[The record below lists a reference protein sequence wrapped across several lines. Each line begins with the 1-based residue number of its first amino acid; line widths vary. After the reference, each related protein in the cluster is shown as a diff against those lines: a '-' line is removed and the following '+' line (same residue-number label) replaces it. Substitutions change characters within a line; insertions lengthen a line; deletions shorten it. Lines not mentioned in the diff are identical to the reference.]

1 MSESSTGGSDAI
13 SGMLS
18 DDLLEGQHEMTTVLR
33 PERLARPVDVGD
45 SEALLAEIARL
56 CQTWGG
62 AGQPLLPVCD
72 GKMPSPYQR
81 MLEVEQIDGVGGLQ
95 DAAVELPFRVEARH
109 LGDYPVLMVAANEP
123 RDQWRPIEICD
134 LDCAD
139 PWAPIYAVVLGTL
152 PEVPD
157 RELGEAANL
166 REDLQFDDVVPVR
179 RVQVTGS
186 LDDLAA
192 RAINR
197 EVITPRQLANMF
209 LSSGLNPDA
218 SFLGEGQKVIP
229 QPRLTQRSAGPNL
242 VVVVS
247 KDSVEDMAL
256 LWNLRA
262 AHGDRRV
269 LPIGLPVEEVTG
281 EALQF
286 LQAPGRATMFG
297 LGGGRIHLVSYS
309 VPVSRLRDLVALS
322 AGARAV
328 AYEDILTCGP
338 APGRPRS
345 HLGTWQ
351 EGRTRLVPFS
361 DSDRE
366 VLRHT
371 ADSLRPVP
379 LVLDVM
385 VVDSRFPADPTMR
398 GTDFWGRFQAG
409 AAQVSP
415 LQLNRRETVEV
426 VWPSSWTC
434 LAAVAQTRGLDVRQ
448 SQPGLAAATLIRAL
462 GDTNHIWWLSHHG
475 LIALIYELAERS
487 GMAWWKKR
495 WTDTLQQ
502 LREAGSDPGT
512 LENAATLLGRDDPG
526 VAPPG
531 EGRAYAFD
539 RFRAVLGTEVVPGSR
554 TPGFMPRGRG
564 LDDSLCGFR
573 GVFGS
578 RVS

>member
-1 MSESSTGGSDAI
+1 MSESSTGGSGAI

-45 SEALLAEIARL
+45 SEALLTEITRL

-62 AGQPLLPVCD
+62 AGQPLLPVYD

-139 PWAPIYAVVLGTL
+139 PWAPIYAVVFGTL
-152 PEVPD
+152 PEVPG

-179 RVQVTGS
+179 RVQVTSS

-192 RAINR
+192 RAKNR
-197 EVITPRQLANMF
+197 EAITPRQLANMF

-218 SFLGEGQKVIP
+218 SFLGEGQKGS
-229 QPRLTQRSAGPNL
+229 RSARRDRISSSWSQRTR
-242 VVVVS
+242 S
-247 KDSVEDMAL
+247 KTWRCYGTCVRRMAIAGCCRL
-256 LWNLRA
+256 GCPSKKSREKPSSFSMRRA
-262 AHGDRRV
+262 KRRCS
-269 LPIGLPVEEVTG
+269 GW
-281 EALQF
+281 EADESISS
-286 LQAPGRATMFG
+286 ATP
-297 LGGGRIHLVSYS
+297 R
-309 VPVSRLRDLVALS
+309 VSRLRELVALS
-322 AGARAV
+322 ARARTV
-328 AYEDILTCGP
+328 AYEDILTRGP

-371 ADSLRPVP
+371 ADSLRPVL

-385 VVDSRFPADPTMR
+385 VVNSRFPADATMR
-398 GTDFWGRFQAG
+398 GTDLWGRSQAG
-409 AAQVSP
+409 VAQVSP
-415 LQLNRRETVEV
+415 SQLNRRETVEV
-426 VWPSSWTC
+426 VWPSSWAC
-434 LAAVAQTRGLDVRQ
+434 LAAVAQTRGLDVRAIATW
-448 SQPGLAAATLIRAL
+448 SCHRDLDPGARRHEPHLVAFPPWADRSYLRV
-462 GDTNHIWWLSHHG
+462 GG
-475 LIALIYELAERS
+475 AERD
-487 GMAWWKKR
+487 GLVEE
-495 WTDTLQQ
+495 TL
-502 LREAGSDPGT
+502 D
-512 LENAATLLGRDDPG
+512 
-526 VAPPG
+526 
-531 EGRAYAFD
+531 
-539 RFRAVLGTEVVPGSR
+539 
-554 TPGFMPRGRG
+554 
-564 LDDSLCGFR
+564 
-573 GVFGS
+573 
-578 RVS
+578 